1 MSTKVEVQESRGDSV
16 KLGFAVLLLAA
27 GVAGFYYF
35 AEEST
40 LYRVLG
46 LLVVAGVSLAIA
58 YQTMA
63 GRRAW
68 SFVQDSRTEV
78 RKVVW
83 PTRQETAQT
92 TLIVILLV
100 LLVCIVLWALD
111 GVLGWGFRALTG
123 TGG

>member
-1 MSTKVEVQESRGDSV
+1 MSTKIEVQESRGDTV
-16 KLGFAVLLLAA
+16 KIGAAVVVLLA
-27 GVAGFYYF
+27 GIYGFYHF
-35 AEEST
+35 ADESL

-46 LLVVAGVSLAIA
+46 LLAVAVVALTIA
-58 YQTMA
+58 YQSAA

-83 PTRQETAQT
+83 PTRNETIQT

-100 LLVCIVLWALD
+100 LLVCVILWALD
-111 GVLGWGFRALTG
+111 GFLGWGFRALTG
-123 TGG
+123 TGN

>member
-1 MSTKVEVQESRGDSV
+1 MSTKIEVQESRGDTL
-16 KLGFAVLLLAA
+16 KLGAAVVLMLA
-27 GVAGFYYF
+27 GIYGFYHF
-35 AEEST
+35 ADESL

-46 LLVVAGVSLAIA
+46 LLAVAVVALAIA
-58 YQTMA
+58 YQSTV

-83 PTRQETAQT
+83 PTRNETMQT

-100 LLVCIVLWALD
+100 LLVCLILWALD
-111 GVLGWGFRALTG
+111 GFFGWGFRMLTG
-123 TGG
+123 TGS

>member
-16 KLGFAVLLLAA
+16 KLGFAVLLLAE
-27 GVAGFYYF
+27 GIAGFYYF

-46 LLVVAGVSLAIA
+46 LLAVAAVSLAIA

-83 PTRQETAQT
+83 PTRNETLQT
-92 TLIVILLV
+92 TLIVMLLV
-100 LLVCIVLWALD
+100 MLVCVILWALD
-111 GVLGWGFRALTG
+111 SLLGWGFTVLTG
-123 TGG
+123 TGR